1 MSSSSLAD
9 AIRQG
14 CATTTMSRRA
24 YAASNGHGGF
34 SSVCAIG
41 ASALVAGA
49 LRPLGPTRYQLS
61 FEALYAAFPEL
72 ATPDVACPHCGKRAT
87 LHEVIVDLNDN
98 HFWTR
103 EKVADWIEQQTLD
116 FDGSPMPSGSNTCDG
131 HESASM
137 PVRSPSGAAVSR
149 APVPPVPS
157 TPVLASIRI
166 PSSIIESR

>member
-1 MSSSSLAD
+1 
-9 AIRQG
+9 
-14 CATTTMSRRA
+14 MSRRA

-116 FDGSPMPSGSNTCDG
+116 LRPCLALK
-131 HESASM
+131 SA
-137 PVRSPSGAAVSR
+137 
-149 APVPPVPS
+149 
-157 TPVLASIRI
+157 T
-166 PSSIIESR
+166 